1 MSEHSRPYVIHSDDE
16 CERLELQARL
26 AKIEQHLRYLPVR
39 PGIDC
44 LTQVVDQA
52 PCQG

>member
-16 CERLELQARL
+16 CERLELQAQL
-26 AKIEQHLRYLPVR
+26 AKSNSTSDTCRYRLTL
-39 PGIDC
+39 GC